1 MVNISF
7 FLFLSAFTA
16 SPSPA
21 AEASA
26 PYVAVSTPS
35 APAPLF
41 PPKLPMRP
49 KNSLDSAVE
58 VARDL
63 AAAVEYFE
71 AGQSYYR
78 AYTKGSHTPQENKAF
93 IQFLQDYEKEREI
106 ARKTHSILGVWID
119 KKSSVRD

>member
-1 MVNISF
+1 MIVILAVL
-7 FLFLSAFTA
+7 LFLMPLMSSAH
-16 SPSPA
+16 A
-21 AEASA
+21 AEAVAPAVAMSTSA
-26 PYVAVSTPS
+26 

-41 PPKLPMRP
+41 PPKPPARA
-49 KNSLDSAVE
+49 KTSLDSAVD

-78 AYTKGSHTPQENKAF
+78 AYTKGSHTPEENKAF

-106 ARKTHSILGVWID
+106 ARKTHAILGSWIE
-119 KKSSVRD
+119 KKSSIRD